1 MGRKCDNCGYEVRDS
16 AKFCPNCGKKVKI
29 KDSAV
34 KKPETRKSEL
44 PNQKAGKHIVIKMIA
59 GIVATAMI
67 GSVAYAGYIKKTK
80 KATDTTTVDSHEKDI
95 DETEQTEQ
103 VEDEE
108 FELAEEQIDE
118 IRFASMLFDQK
129 EKEKVGYDNREQYT
143 LELDNNKVSK
153 EILNSVVPGIA
164 CVLKNTESESEE
176 EQSNETL
183 TVKECI
189 ELLEDSFGYEVK
201 NTKALNKIFT
211 VSDDSDVAFSY
222 CEKENPDTIYDTTRC
237 VETGKNEYHFYTEV
251 KSWNMA
257 RNAYVTNGIM
267 DITAHKSKHSRIA
280 GFIFDK
286 IEFKTEDIGITSE
299 DTGQIISSML
309 RAILDKDE
317 SRDKYNP
324 QGNYDV
330 NAMSNDAFVY
340 YANMVMTYVD
350 SVGKGK
356 ETMTTEWGVDDGTQI
371 LEEEFKK
378 VCEET
383 LGRTVDYDISAVDK
397 INEGKVRFYRNY
409 DTWYEVQYAQTLQ
422 KKDGEIKVTGTI
434 HYPLNDNASK
444 YFYTA
449 TGHADSNSELGM
461 IIDKMEVVDYEEE
474 LNSYLSDN
482 KVEMIRR
489 QLGVPDSLENISA
502 GMYPDKYSS
511 DLGRRTIDIS
521 YTVNDLEVAGAQVD
535 AITGVLLR
543 NITPYHEI
551 MKENSGDDNTL
562 LGNSN
567 DTSLSETQI
576 KEIKKSLNV
585 PDESNVTYEISE
597 PYYWKVG
604 ERTLISIEFYEGGE
618 NVAGAAVDAH
628 TAELIRDILMYSSR

>member
-1 MGRKCDNCGYEVRDS
+1 MGRKCTNCGYEVRDS
-16 AKFCPNCGKKVKI
+16 AKFCPNCGEKI
-29 KDSAV
+29 EIEDSAV
-34 KKPETRKSEL
+34 KKSETRKSEL
-44 PNQKAGKHIVIKMIA
+44 PTKKMGKHIVIKMIA
-59 GIVATAMI
+59 GIVAIVMV
-67 GSVAYAGYIKKTK
+67 GSAAYAGYIKKTK
-80 KATDTTTVDSHEKDI
+80 KTTDITTANSQEKGI
-95 DETEQTEQ
+95 DGAEQMEQ

-108 FELAEEQIDE
+108 FELSEEQIDE

-129 EKEKVGYDNREQYT
+129 EKEKVGYDNREQYA
-143 LELDNNKVSK
+143 LELGDNKISK
-153 EILNSVVPGIA
+153 EILNNVVPGIV
-164 CVLKNTESESEE
+164 CVLKNTESNSEE

-183 TVKECI
+183 TVKECM
-189 ELLEDSFGYEVK
+189 ELLEDTLGYKVK
-201 NTKALNKIFT
+201 NKKALNKIFT
-211 VSDDSDVAFSY
+211 VSDDSNVTFSY

-251 KSWNMA
+251 KSWNME
-257 RNAYVTNGIM
+257 RNTYVTNGIM
-267 DITAHKSKHSRIA
+267 DITAHKSKYSRIA

-286 IEFKTEDIGITSE
+286 IEFKTDDIGITSK
-299 DTGQIISSML
+299 DTGVIISSML

-317 SRDKYNP
+317 SRDKNNP

-330 NAMSNDAFVY
+330 NDMSNEAFVY

-356 ETMTTEWGVDDGTQI
+356 EKMTTEWGANDGMRI
-371 LEEEFKK
+371 SEEEFKK

-383 LGRTVDYDISAVDK
+383 LGRTMDYDISAVDE

-409 DTWYEVQYAQTLQ
+409 DAWYEVQYAQTLQ
-422 KKDGEIKVTGTI
+422 KKDGKIKVTGTI
-434 HYPLNDNASK
+434 WYLLDDNATK

-449 TGHADSNSELGM
+449 TGHEDSNSELGM
-461 IIDKMEVVDYEEE
+461 IIDKMEVEDYEEE

-489 QLGVPDSLENISA
+489 ELGVPDSIENISV

-521 YTVNDLEVAGAQVD
+521 YTVNGLEVAGAQVD

-551 MKENSGDDNTL
+551 IEN
-562 LGNSN
+562 
-567 DTSLSETQI
+567 
-576 KEIKKSLNV
+576 
-585 PDESNVTYEISE
+585 
-597 PYYWKVG
+597 
-604 ERTLISIEFYEGGE
+604 
-618 NVAGAAVDAH
+618 
-628 TAELIRDILMYSSR
+628 